1 MDRVLNKDTLETLLL
16 MLLEFLRDQEAFGTW
31 TRQGMFHRLWVSAG
45 IPTTKRYSNAYMRDS
60 KKDTDFLD
68 SGRRRG
74 WDDLREQHWN
84 MYITICEI
92 DDQSKFDAWHSKVHK
107 ALKAS
112 ALGWP
117 RGMGWEGS
125 ERGVRGGVG
134 GHMYTHGWF
143 MSMYGKKHYN
153 IVISLQLK

>member
-60 KKDTDFLD
+60 KKDTDLKNRLLD

-84 MYITICEI
+84 MYIAICEL
-92 DDQSKFDAWHSKVHK
+92 DHQSKVDAWNRAPK
-107 ALKAS
+107 AG
-112 ALGWP
+112 ALGQP
-117 RGMGWEGS
+117 RGTGQGGRWEWGS
-125 ERGVRGGVG
+125 EWGTHGG
-134 GHMYTHGWF
+134 YTHGWS
-143 MSMYGKKHYN
+143 MSMYGKTHHSMVK
-153 IVISLQLK
+153 